1 MLYIGYARLY
11 LSLSRYSHFEI
22 PSFLQVMALE
32 WVQANIESFGGDPSK
47 VTLMGQSAGA
57 ASVAMHLISP
67 NSNGLYKKAILQSA
81 GANNRW
87 SLASNQVAQTRSSK
101 PFLQVLF

>member
-1 MLYIGYARLY
+1 
-11 LSLSRYSHFEI
+11 
-22 PSFLQVMALE
+22 MALE

-67 NSNGLYKKAILQSA
+67 NSNGLYSKAIMQSA
-81 GANNRW
+81 GANFLYAESLLHRY

-101 PFLQVLF
+101 PFFQVLF